1 MLRVR
6 RHDHSPRVELLPLID
21 VVFLLLTF
29 FIYSLI
35 LTVRADIL
43 PVSLVPVGGGEQA
56 EPGRAAA
63 LTIDADGRIFLD
75 RDPVAMDAL
84 AARLEAFAAQADR
97 PPLFVALEEDG
108 RTDRGP
114 LLVKLIELLRNAGI
128 TDVSVV
134 GPASDAVSPPR

>member
-1 MLRVR
+1 MLHAR

-21 VVFLLLTF
+21 VIFLLLTF

-43 PVSLVPVGGGEQA
+43 PVQLVPVGGGQQA

-63 LTIDADGRIFLD
+63 LTVDADGQLYFD
-75 RDPVAMDAL
+75 REPIDLDAL
-84 AARLEAFAAQADR
+84 PARLEAFAAAPDR
-97 PPLFVALEEDG
+97 PPLFLALEDDG

-114 LLVKLIELLRNAGI
+114 LLVKLIGLLRDVGI

-134 GPASDAVSPPR
+134 GPPAGDTASPQ